1 MGEGINDNVNITS
14 RAENWSFVIS
24 AIEMRRDLFLAIL
37 RFLVVSFCKYRMTML
52 AVLRSIDNA
61 ALP

>member
-24 AIEMRRDLFLAIL
+24 GKVDILGDETVAI
-37 RFLVVSFCKYRMTML
+37 
-52 AVLRSIDNA
+52 N
-61 ALP
+61 